1 MIRISKDVLFE
12 VLDGEAVLLELESGT
27 YFQLNRT
34 GTRMWQLMQEHGD
47 PDRIV
52 SQIADEFDA
61 PAERIRQD
69 LDALVADLAANGL
82 IDSPA

>member
-12 VLDGEAVLLELESGT
+12 ILDGEAVLLELDSGT

-34 GTRMWQLMQEHGD
+34 GTRMWQLIQEHGD

-52 SQIADEFDA
+52 SQIAGEFDA
-61 PAERIRQD
+61 SPAQIKQD
-69 LDALVADLAANGL
+69 LDALLSDLAANGL
-82 IDSPA
+82 IEAPA